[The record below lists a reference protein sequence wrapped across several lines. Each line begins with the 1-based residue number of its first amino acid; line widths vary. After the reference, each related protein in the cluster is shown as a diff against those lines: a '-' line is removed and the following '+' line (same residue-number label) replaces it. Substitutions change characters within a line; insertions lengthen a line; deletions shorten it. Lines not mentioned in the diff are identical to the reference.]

1 MGDDKFA
8 FVSRSSGGIDRVYGS
23 QFNDII
29 TGSPAGTTSGGQMHV
44 EAGDGNDII
53 NTGRGSSLVYTGKG
67 NDRIFVEEDELFG
80 DSILMDFGSE
90 GSKDKIYIPKTLEGQ
105 VTGLDT
111 NTLTITSTDTN
122 KDYDVKS
129 FILSG
134 ESIDSWTTANIS
146 YV

>member
-1 MGDDKFA
+1 
-8 FVSRSSGGIDRVYGS
+8 
-23 QFNDII
+23 
-29 TGSPAGTTSGGQMHV
+29 MHV

-67 NDRIFVEEDELFG
+67 KDRIFVEEDELFG
-80 DSILMDFGSE
+80 DSILMDFDSQ
-90 GSKDKIYIPKTLEGQ
+90 DKIYIPKTLKDQ
-105 VTGLDT
+105 VSGLNT
-111 NTLTITSTDTN
+111 NTLTITSPDTN

-146 YV
+146 YVQLPA